1 MLFKVTFVVKNMR
14 NDSDFFLGTMCRLCT
29 FQLNAEYFYP
39 FIGVKKQKVGTRYIY
54 VCEVKSMFE
63 YIANLC
69 ETQRDLQN
77 LSINLACL
85 SVCLFVFNKRQNG

>member
-1 MLFKVTFVVKNMR
+1 MTPI
-14 NDSDFFLGTMCRLCT
+14 FFLVQCAD
-29 FQLNAEYFYP
+29 LNAEYFYP

-69 ETQRDLQN
+69 ETQRDL
-77 LSINLACL
+77 
-85 SVCLFVFNKRQNG
+85 